1 MDKNPNTDEFYRY
14 REVATENWFSTLP
27 RQLRQLMDERRNPPP
42 ALDITAEPDP
52 TVLEK
57 MVEGPSSFS
66 ALWVQIQE
74 LRAELK
80 NPTPK
85 AELTARAD
93 PAALDGL
100 VEGRSVFLSIY
111 SQTLAL
117 IRDFRNPPVI
127 EMTAEPVEVE
137 EIWTPRKLKVPAMVT
152 LGGHLLA
159 ILLVFGGFS
168 FGPAPV
174 IRTTETFIPLYLPAD
189 LMMLPEEEDT
199 SGGGGGGG
207 KETLTAPSLGAPP
220 KASDKQL
227 VPPSAEPPK
236 NLNPILVAEP
246 TVVVPQ
252 LANLLNVSLPNL
264 GDSLALPAPPSS
276 GPGVGGGIGIG
287 QGRGVGEGDGPG
299 LGPGS
304 GGGIGGGVFKVG
316 GGITPPSI
324 LTKQDPIYSEE
335 ARKAQYQGTVVL
347 EAIVRKDGSVEIIR
361 VVRSLGFGLDEN
373 AIKALKEWTFR
384 PGMRNGVPV
393 DVALNIEINFNLR

>member
-1 MDKNPNTDEFYRY
+1 MDKSDKTDVFYRY
-14 REVATENWFSTLP
+14 REVAKESWFSTLP
-27 RQLRQLMDERRNPPP
+27 KQVRQLMDERRNPPP
-42 ALDITAEPDP
+42 APDITAEPDP
-52 TVLEK
+52 TVLGK

-74 LRAELK
+74 LRAERK

-85 AELTARAD
+85 AELTSRAD
-93 PAALDGL
+93 PTALDWL
-100 VEGRSVFLSIY
+100 IEGRSVFLSIY
-111 SQTLAL
+111 SQTLIL

-127 EMTAEPVEVE
+127 EVTAEPVEVAD
-137 EIWTPRKLKVPAMVT
+137 IWTRRRLTVPAMGT
-152 LGGHLLA
+152 LGGHRLA

-168 FGPAPV
+168 FGPAQV
-174 IRTTETFIPLYLPAD
+174 VQTTETFIPLYLPAD
-189 LMMLPEEEDT
+189 LMMLPEDDDT

-207 KETLTAPSLGAPP
+207 KETLTAPSLGATP

-236 NLNPILVAEP
+236 NLDPILVAEP

-252 LANLLNVSLPNL
+252 LASLLNVSLPNL
-264 GDSLALPAPPSS
+264 GDSMALPAPPSS
-276 GPGVGGGIGIG
+276 GPGVGGGIGTG

-299 LGPGS
+299 LGPGE
-304 GGGIGGGVFKVG
+304 GGGIGGGVFRVG
-316 GGITPPSI
+316 GGITPPTI
-324 LTKQDPIYSEE
+324 LLKRDPVYSEQ

-347 EAIVRKDGSVEIIR
+347 EAIVRKDGSVEILR

-373 AIKALKEWTFR
+373 AVKALKEWKFR

>member
-1 MDKNPNTDEFYRY
+1 MDKKLNTDEFYRY
-14 REVATENWFSTLP
+14 REVAKESWFSTLP

-74 LRAELK
+74 LRSELK

-85 AELTARAD
+85 AELTASAD

-100 VEGRSVFLSIY
+100 IEGRSVFLLIY
-111 SQTLAL
+111 SQILGL

-127 EMTAEPVEVE
+127 ETTAEPVEVAA
-137 EIWTPRKLKVPAMVT
+137 IWTRRQLKIPAVAT

-159 ILLVFGGFS
+159 ILLIFGGFT
-168 FGPAPV
+168 FGPVPV
-174 IRTTETFIPLYLPAD
+174 VRTTETFIPLYLPAD

-199 SGGGGGGG
+199 SGGGGG

-227 VPPSAEPPK
+227 IPPSAEPPK

-252 LANLLNVSLPNL
+252 LASLLNVSLPNL
-264 GDSLALPAPPSS
+264 GDSMALPAPPSS
-276 GPGVGGGIGIG
+276 GPGSGSGIGIG
-287 QGRGVGEGDGPG
+287 QGRGVGEGKGPG
-299 LGPGS
+299 LGPGE
-304 GGGIGGGVFKVG
+304 GGGIGGGVFRVG

-324 LTKQDPIYSEE
+324 LTKRDPVYSEE

-361 VVRSLGFGLDEN
+361 VVRSLGFGLDKN
-373 AIKALKEWTFR
+373 AVKALREWKFR

-393 DVALNIEINFNLR
+393 DIALNIEINFNLR